1 MMKIELCA
9 ASIEAIR
16 LGGELN
22 FDRIELCQN
31 LEQGGTTPS
40 YGMIQY
46 AIACGIE
53 THVLIRPRP
62 GNFVYDESEM
72 EVILRDIQNCRE
84 IGAKGVVIGA
94 LNTAG
99 EIDRFFLNRAIK
111 KADGLDVT
119 FHRAFDDSHDWK
131 RSLELLLEHKV
142 TRILSS
148 GMASNAEIGI
158 PILRQMVN
166 YASGRLQI
174 MAGGGVNAAN
184 ISKILKESG
193 CDAIHFSGTKKVQM
207 DEESLFSDPVLK
219 VDPKR
224 VKRILEA
231 SGLRSL

>member
-1 MMKIELCA
+1 MKIELCA
-9 ASIEAIR
+9 ATIEAIKVA
-16 LGGELN
+16 GEMG

-40 YGMIQY
+40 YGMIEY

-62 GNFVYDESEM
+62 GNFIYDESEM

-84 IGAKGVVIGA
+84 MGAKGVVIGA
-94 LNTAG
+94 LNSAG
-99 EIDRFFLNRAIK
+99 EIDRFFLNRAMK
-111 KADGLDVT
+111 KSEGMEVT
-119 FHRAFDDSHDWK
+119 FHRAFDDSFDWK
-131 RSLELLLEHKV
+131 RSLEILIDHKV
-142 TRILSS
+142 TRLLSS

-158 PILRQMVN
+158 PILRQMTSYVEN
-166 YASGRLQI
+166 KIQI

-184 ISKILKESG
+184 IAKIIKEAG
-193 CDAIHFSGTKKVQM
+193 CNAIHFSGTSKVQM

-219 VDPKR
+219 VDPKK
-224 VKRILEA
+224 VKRILES